1 MSDFVRIWIMPPLVG
16 GIIGLFT
23 NWLAIKMLFKPL
35 KPIYIGR
42 FRLPFTPGILPQ
54 ERDKLTES
62 VGSIVSTE
70 LLNTEVFTSR
80 VNQPALRGKIE
91 DGLYSVLDN
100 FLSGTISDLSGR
112 LSADNAAQS
121 QPRSPAG
128 PAHESGNV
136 SEVGKASVEQSLAGL
151 FQSPEFLNAAKSA
164 LFSLTSVPLGSL
176 VTREQVGNLARA
188 AAEKCGE
195 EDTGRL
201 TDALV
206 DSLSA
211 SPDKQNEALVPYSA
225 LAPLVSTVAGSLYD
239 SALPSLESWLGKE
252 STRAKAEELVLG
264 LIRQAVNSLGAVQR
278 FLVNSIN
285 YEKLL
290 KGAMPGIMD
299 GLKANVTA
307 ALSSPD
313 FRAKVVQSVVDY
325 FDAPQAVHGAEGD
338 EADSASGAGPE
349 GEAGEES
356 EQSEEGEKGER
367 PAMVAGFVPGSDLK
381 AALRGFLSAMNG
393 DSAGF
398 ARRAEERY
406 AAIQDKTLGQL
417 CPQLVAPVGGGK
429 DHAGQEAGREP
440 VPTAG
445 NSLPVCREAV
455 SAFWNRYMSL
465 VAEKSLGEILGLGDE
480 QKRDLT
486 RRITSAGIDALSANM
501 GQIVDALDV
510 KNMVIDKINALDIK
524 EAEAVV
530 MTVVRKELN
539 WITWLGGILGLLI
552 GLIQSVLAVM

>member
-91 DGLYSVLDN
+91 DGLYSVLDK

-112 LSADNAAQS
+112 LSADIAAQP

-128 PAHESGNV
+128 PARESGNV
-136 SEVGKASVEQSLAGL
+136 SEVGKASVEQSLTGL

-164 LFSLTSVPLGSL
+164 LFSLTSVPFGSL
-176 VTREQVGNLARA
+176 VTSEQVGNLARA

-211 SPDKQNEALVPYSA
+211 SPDKQSEALVPYSA
-225 LAPLVSTVAGSLYD
+225 LAPLVATVAGSLYD

-252 STRAKAEELVLG
+252 STRGKAEELVLG

-290 KGAMPGIMD
+290 KEAMPGIMD

-307 ALSSPD
+307 ALPSPD

-325 FDAPQAVHGAEGD
+325 FGAPQVAHGADGGA
-338 EADSASGAGPE
+338 ADSASGAGPE
-349 GEAGEES
+349 GEAGEE
-356 EQSEEGEKGER
+356 GEKGER
-367 PAMVAGFVPGSDLK
+367 PAMVAGFVLGSDLK

-417 CPQLVAPVGGGK
+417 FPQLVAPVGGK

-480 QKRDLT
+480 QKRDLA